1 MSDLPCPKCGGKMD
15 GVGSKL
21 VCGDCYH
28 VVDQNAP
35 APQAA
40 PKVAKDP
47 NAPLP
52 TFAEAPAATLAPG
65 VCPKCNGQTSD
76 VGGRLVCGQ
85 CYWVVD
91 QGRAPLMPS
100 PMATSQTAA
109 PGGFSMMH
117 LGIIITLFFLVIL
130 VVMVQ
135 SLNKMPPPNMNSQ
148 QLPFGLKAPGAP
160 TNPATAP
167 TGQTPTSPTA
177 VAPAS
182 PTTVPTSPQTAP
194 AQGTQPQLPPSIVPQ
209 GGVTGTENS
218 QPQLPPTIVPQ
229 GGVGVGTNH

>member
-35 APQAA
+35 PPA
-40 PKVAKDP
+40 PKPAKDP

-52 TFAEAPAATLAPG
+52 TFAAEAPAAALPPG

-76 VGGRLVCGQ
+76 VGGRLVCSQ

-91 QGRAPLMPS
+91 GPRTTTLPS
-100 PMATSQTAA
+100 PTSQTAP
-109 PGGFSMMH
+109 PGGFTMMH
-117 LGIIITLFFLVIL
+117 FGVLFTVICLVIL
-130 VVMVQ
+130 VAMVQ
-135 SLNKMPPPNMNSQ
+135 FLNRQPPPNLNSQ
-148 QLPFGLKAPGAP
+148 QLPFGIHPRSQPGTAVAP
-160 TNPATAP
+160 TTPAAP
-167 TGQTPTSPTA
+167 TSAMPTSPTA
-177 VAPAS
+177 AA
-182 PTTVPTSPQTAP
+182 PTSPQGVP
-194 AQGTQPQLPPSIVPQ
+194 PQGSQPQMPPTIVPQ
-209 GGVTGTENS
+209 GGLTSPQNA